1 VETNDQ
7 GTHKSM
13 VRPTFDD
20 SAPHHPMEE
29 PGAVVLETEPGD
41 CIIFTESLRH
51 GGMPVGRSEGTRRS
65 IHVGYGP
72 FVSDDA
78 LYLLFLYYATRSYLG
93 VMVRKVTIRLLR
105 NVVLLGSNTKHST
118 LSACLPVCL
127 PVCPPVCLSVCLSA
141 CLLSVCLSACLP
153 ACLSVCL
160 HVCLSAVADVSGANP
175 RFHFGASFS

>member
-1 VETNDQ
+1 
-7 GTHKSM
+7 
-13 VRPTFDD
+13 
-20 SAPHHPMEE
+20 MEE

-105 NVVLLGSNTKHST
+105 NVVLLGSNAKHST

-127 PVCPPVCLSVCLSA
+127 PVCPPVCLPVCLS
-141 CLLSVCLSACLP
+141 SVCVSICVP

-160 HVCLSAVADVSGANP
+160 PVCLSAVADVSGANP
-175 RFHFGASFS
+175 RFHFGAGFS